1 MVLCAV
7 YLEEKGPLLPGAIL
21 VTLVTTSLSEAP
33 HILHNRQITEMA
45 AQGPLDD
52 DQTYNSGIIHPI
64 IAKDRS
70 QVQ

>member
-1 MVLCAV
+1 ML
-7 YLEEKGPLLPGAIL
+7 YILKKNDHYFLELSLS
-21 VTLVTTSLSEAP
+21 LVTTSLSEAP
-33 HILHNRQITEMA
+33 HILHNRQITEIA

>member
-1 MVLCAV
+1 MLYVLKKNDH
-7 YLEEKGPLLPGAIL
+7 YFLELSLS
-21 VTLVTTSLSEAP
+21 LVTTSLSEDP
-33 HILHNRQITEMA
+33 HILHNRQITEIA